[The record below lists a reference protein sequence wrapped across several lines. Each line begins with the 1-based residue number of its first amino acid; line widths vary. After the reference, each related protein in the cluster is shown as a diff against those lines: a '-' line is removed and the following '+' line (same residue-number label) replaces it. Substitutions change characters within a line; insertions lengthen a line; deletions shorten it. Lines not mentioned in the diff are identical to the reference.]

1 MPGSRKFT
9 SNLHEIP
16 NLLCVKTPGSCLE
29 NSSDFKHC
37 FGLKV
42 EATAE
47 NLSTTIRNLYLE
59 LLGISEQTLVTAD
72 LDPPRIW
79 TPRSKSA
86 SGYGPG
92 GSKSASGYGPGG
104 PYPLADLD
112 RGVQF

>member
-42 EATAE
+42 KATAENLSMFDASAE

-59 LLGISEQTLVTAD
+59 SLGISEQTLNTLV
-72 LDPPRIW
+72 RF
-79 TPRSKSA
+79 
-86 SGYGPG
+86 Y
-92 GSKSASGYGPGG
+92 
-104 PYPLADLD
+104 
-112 RGVQF
+112 

>member
-47 NLSTTIRNLYLE
+47 NLSMFDASAENLSTTIRNLYLE
-59 LLGISEQTLVTAD
+59 SLGISEQTINSLV
-72 LDPPRIW
+72 RF
-79 TPRSKSA
+79 R
-86 SGYGPG
+86 
-92 GSKSASGYGPGG
+92 
-104 PYPLADLD
+104 
-112 RGVQF
+112 